1 MRSRNWPR
9 CRGRNCARSAPG
21 LSRTSRRRSCATYC
35 WRILQS
41 ARTPGP
47 ANPSPVEGPFG
58 SAGARGE
65 LPPDHCGEE
74 ILDSSDKRGVDA
86 LVRHA
91 GHDIELHCDAVASEA
106 VVKTLDPFDARSAA
120 VVGSR
125 YPLWP
130 ILGHGDFPGLRV
142 VGYDDHLN
150 GNPAQRGEIGLHPEF
165 LAKVPRSDP
174 PGQGGIEERD
184 PAGRTDRGR
193 RNATGMK
200 IEKAVDE
207 LPAAGK
213 SMDQKAAHVHRV
225 ALRDLLHHGEQ
236 HPIEADVVELD
247 ELVVI
252 EIAPLDDSAGEQR
265 REHNAAVALG
275 EIDELLSIALR
286 AASAA
291 VDGDHQGMLGI
302 LFLAA
307 RRHIKAIGEALV
319 EAAREHGR
327 LAALVERKRAGSSGA
342 WSHDYFSGGRVYA
355 SRNRSRQPNQ
365 APGSS

>member
-1 MRSRNWPR
+1 MRSRKWPR

-125 YPLWP
+125 HPLWR

-142 VGYDDHLN
+142 VGSDDHLN
-150 GNPAQRGEIGLHPEF
+150 GNPA
-165 LAKVPRSDP
+165 
-174 PGQGGIEERD
+174 
-184 PAGRTDRGR
+184 
-193 RNATGMK
+193 
-200 IEKAVDE
+200 
-207 LPAAGK
+207 
-213 SMDQKAAHVHRV
+213 RV
-225 ALRDLLHHGEQ
+225 
-236 HPIEADVVELD
+236 
-247 ELVVI
+247 
-252 EIAPLDDSAGEQR
+252 
-265 REHNAAVALG
+265 G
-275 EIDELLSIALR
+275 EIDEPLSIALR